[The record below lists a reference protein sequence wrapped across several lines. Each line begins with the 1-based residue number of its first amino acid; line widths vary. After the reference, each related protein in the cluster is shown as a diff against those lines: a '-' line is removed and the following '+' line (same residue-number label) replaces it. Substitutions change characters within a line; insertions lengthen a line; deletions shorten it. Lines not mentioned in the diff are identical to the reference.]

1 MKGPYTPM
9 KKLAPVTEQFQHFVK
24 DLQESFWGD
33 VYGKTK
39 QFWKQI
45 LEEDSEASM
54 ARYLGLSLYER
65 GSEEKPRQ
73 DSRNGWYERDYSTL
87 LGTIRLRLRR
97 TRKRTFLPKGLVA
110 LQRRSPELA
119 VLIREAFLRGISTRQ
134 VGKVVAL
141 LTDEPVSAQTV
152 SKLTRCLDDQVRR
165 FHTVRLEDEWAY
177 LFLDGVWLKVR
188 QATGTKRVLLLVV
201 YGVKG
206 DGRRQLIAFMR
217 AKSESQNGWEGLL
230 NDLKERGLTG
240 RQLQLIVTDGCA
252 GLAAALETVYPR
264 VLHQRCWV
272 HKMRNILE
280 QVRRRDYAAVKQMA
294 QAIYLADNRREAQKA
309 FQQFRLRWH
318 REYASM
324 VRHLEKDLPELLN
337 FFSAPK
343 PLWKKVRTTNVIERC
358 FVEVRRRTRPMV
370 TFVNIKS
377 VDRII
382 FAIFNRFNQEW
393 KNHTL
398 KLFTHA
404 A

>member
-1 MKGPYTPM
+1 M
-9 KKLAPVTEQFQHFVK
+9 KKLAPVTEQFQHFLK

-39 QFWKQI
+39 DLWKQI

-65 GSEEKPRQ
+65 GSEEKPRK
-73 DSRNGWYERDYSTL
+73 DSRNGWYERDYSTI
-87 LGTIRLRLRR
+87 LGTIRLRIRR
-97 TRKRTFLPKGLVA
+97 TRKRAFLPKGVQA
-110 LQRRSPELA
+110 LERRTPELA
-119 VLIREAFLRGISTRQ
+119 MLIREAFLRGISTRQ
-134 VGKVVAL
+134 VGRVVAM

-152 SKLTRCLDDQVRR
+152 SKLTRCLDQQVKR
-165 FHTVRLEDEWAY
+165 FHTAPLEDEWAY
-177 LFLDGVWLKVR
+177 LFLDGIWLKVR
-188 QATGTKRVLLLVV
+188 QATGSKRVLLLVV
-201 YGVKG
+201 YGIQR
-206 DGRRQLIAFMR
+206 DGHRQLIAFMR

-230 NDLKERGLTG
+230 NDLKERGLAG
-240 RQLQLIVTDGCA
+240 RHLELIVTDGCA

-272 HKMRNILE
+272 HKMRNLLE
-280 QVRRRDYAAVKQMA
+280 PVRQRDYETVKTMA
-294 QAIYLADNRREAQKA
+294 QAIYLADHRREAQQA
-309 FQQFRLRWH
+309 FKQFHLRWQSD
-318 REYASM
+318 YPSM
-324 VRHLEKDLPELLN
+324 VRQLEKDLPELLN
-337 FFSAPK
+337 FFNAPK

-393 KNHTL
+393 KNHAL
-398 KLFTHA
+398 KLFTQA

>member
-1 MKGPYTPM
+1 M
-9 KKLAPVTEQFQHFVK
+9 KKLAPVTEEFQHFIEE
-24 DLQESFWGD
+24 LQESFWGD

-39 QFWKQI
+39 DLWKQV

-65 GSEEKPRQ
+65 GSEEKPRK
-73 DSRNGWYERDYSTL
+73 DSRNGWYERDYSTI
-87 LGTIRLRLRR
+87 LGTIRLRIRR
-97 TRKRTFLPKGLVA
+97 TRKRTFLPKGVQA
-110 LQRRSPELA
+110 LERRAPELGT
-119 VLIREAFLRGISTRQ
+119 LIREAFLRGISTRQ
-134 VGKVVAL
+134 VGRVVAM

-152 SKLTRCLDDQVRR
+152 SKLTRCLDEQVRR
-165 FHTVRLEDEWAY
+165 FHRARLEDDWAY
-177 LFLDGVWLKVR
+177 LFLDGIWLKVR
-188 QATGTKRVLLLVV
+188 QARGTRRVLLLVA
-201 YGVKG
+201 YGIQR
-206 DGRRQLIAFMR
+206 DGHRQLITFMR

-230 NDLKERGLTG
+230 NDLKERGLAG
-240 RQLQLIVTDGCA
+240 RHLQLIVTDGCA

-280 QVRRRDYAAVKQMA
+280 HVRRRDYDAVKRMA
-294 QAIYLADNRREAQKA
+294 QAIYQADHRRGAQQA
-309 FQQFRLRWH
+309 FRQFQLRWH
-318 REYASM
+318 SDYPSL
-324 VRHLEKDLPELLN
+324 VRQLEKDLPELLN
-337 FFSAPK
+337 FFQAPK
-343 PLWKKVRTTNVIERC
+343 TVWKKVRTTNVIERC

-393 KNHTL
+393 KNHAL

>member
-1 MKGPYTPM
+1 M

-33 VYGKTK
+33 VYGKT
-39 QFWKQI
+39 QQLWKRI

-54 ARYLGLSLYER
+54 ARYLGLSQYER
-65 GSEEKPRQ
+65 SPEDKPRK
-73 DSRNGWYERDYSTL
+73 DSRNGWYERDYSTI
-87 LGTIRLRLRR
+87 LGTIRLRIRR
-97 TRKRTFLPKGLVA
+97 TRKRTFLPKGLKA
-110 LQRRSPELA
+110 FERRAPELGM
-119 VLIREAFLRGISTRQ
+119 LIREAFLRGISTRQ

-165 FHTVRLEDEWAY
+165 FHTARLADEWAY

-201 YGVKG
+201 YGIQS

-217 AKSESQNGWEGLL
+217 AKSESQNAWEGLL
-230 NDLKERGLTG
+230 NDLKERGLAG
-240 RQLQLIVTDGCA
+240 RHLQLMVTDGCA
-252 GLAAALETVYPR
+252 GLTAALETVYPR

-280 QVRRRDYAAVKQMA
+280 RVRKRDYETVKKTA
-294 QAIYLADNRREAQKA
+294 QAIYLADTRRAAQEA
-309 FQQFRLRWH
+309 FQRFRSHWQSIYPLI
-318 REYASM
+318 
-324 VRHLEKDLPELLN
+324 VRQLEKDLPELLN

-343 PLWKKVRTTNVIERC
+343 PVWKKVRTTNLIERC

-393 KNHTL
+393 KNRTL
-398 KLFTHA
+398 NLFTHA

>member
-1 MKGPYTPM
+1 M
-9 KKLAPVTEQFQHFVK
+9 KKLAPVTEEFQHFIEE
-24 DLQESFWGD
+24 LQDSFWGD

-39 QFWKQI
+39 DVWKQV
-45 LEEDSEASM
+45 LEEDSEATM
-54 ARYLGLSLYER
+54 ARYLGLSRYER
-65 GSEEKPRQ
+65 GSEERPRK
-73 DSRNGWYERDYSTL
+73 DSRNGWYERDYSTI
-87 LGTIRLRLRR
+87 LGTIRLRIRR
-97 TRKRTFLPKGLVA
+97 TRKRTFLPKGVKA
-110 LQRRSPELA
+110 LERRAPELA
-119 VLIREAFLRGISTRQ
+119 ELIREAFLRGISTRQ
-134 VGKVVAL
+134 VGRVVAL

-152 SKLTRCLDDQVRR
+152 SKLTRCLDKQVGQ
-165 FHTVRLEDEWAY
+165 FHRARLEDDWTY

-188 QATGTKRVLLLVV
+188 QAAGTKRVLLLVA
-201 YGVKG
+201 YGIQR
-206 DGRRQLIAFMR
+206 DGQRQLMAFMR

-230 NDLKERGLTG
+230 NDLKERGLAG

-264 VLHQRCWV
+264 VLHQRCWA

-280 QVRRRDYAAVKQMA
+280 RVRRRDYDAVKKMA
-294 QAIYLADNRREAQKA
+294 QAIYQAHHRRQAQQA
-309 FQQFRLRWH
+309 FQQFQLRW
-318 REYASM
+318 RNDYPSL
-324 VRHLEKDLPELLN
+324 VRQLERDLPELLN
-337 FFSAPK
+337 FFSAPQA
-343 PLWKKVRTTNVIERC
+343 LWKKVRTTNVIERC

-393 KNHTL
+393 KNHAL

>member
-1 MKGPYTPM
+1 M
-9 KKLAPVTEQFQHFVK
+9 KKLAPVTEQFQHFLK

-39 QFWKQI
+39 DLWKQI

-65 GSEEKPRQ
+65 GSDEKPRK
-73 DSRNGWYERDYSTL
+73 DSRNGWYERDYSTI
-87 LGTIRLRLRR
+87 LGTIRLRIRR
-97 TRKRTFLPKGLVA
+97 TRKRTFLPKGVQA
-110 LQRRSPELA
+110 LERRAPELA
-119 VLIREAFLRGISTRQ
+119 MLIREAFLRGISTRQ
-134 VGKVVAL
+134 VGRVVAM

-152 SKLTRCLDDQVRR
+152 SKLTRCLDQQVKR
-165 FHTVRLEDEWAY
+165 FHTAPLEDEWAY
-177 LFLDGVWLKVR
+177 LFLDGIWLKVR

-201 YGVKG
+201 YGIQR
-206 DGRRQLIAFMR
+206 DGHRQLIAFMR

-230 NDLKERGLTG
+230 NDLKERGLAG
-240 RQLQLIVTDGCA
+240 RHLELIVTDGCA

-280 QVRRRDYAAVKQMA
+280 HVRQRDYETVKTMA
-294 QAIYLADNRREAQKA
+294 QAIYLADHRREAQQA
-309 FQQFRLRWH
+309 FKQFHLRW
-318 REYASM
+318 RSDYPSM
-324 VRHLEKDLPELLN
+324 VRQLEKDLPELLN
-337 FFSAPK
+337 FFNAPK

-393 KNHTL
+393 KNHAL
-398 KLFTHA
+398 KLFTQA